1 MKRLLIRL
9 DDITPD
15 MNWENFEIIRAI
27 FEKHHIKPII
37 GVVPDNR
44 DKGLAVAPMRED
56 FWEIIREL
64 QEKGWTIAQH
74 GYQHNYATKK
84 SGLLKLNPFSEF
96 AGIAYEEQKEKLKK
110 GQEILHK
117 QGICAKMFMAPGH
130 TYDRNTLKA
139 LKELGFTS
147 VTDGYSSCPYCYR
160 GLIFIPCTLSKQK
173 MPKYVDTV
181 CLHINGM
188 VRAEFEEL
196 EKYIAGHRELFCT
209 VAELIGCPG
218 NAEAEAS
225 QSVKIPKRNLAIA
238 FEERKNL
245 WIRKMKK
252 WAAENAVVQ
261 AYMEKTDD
269 SNAKRKKKKRL
280 LGMPGMAIRLM
291 LSGMKKKRK

>member
-27 FEKHHIKPII
+27 FEKYHIKPII

-44 DKGLAVAPMRED
+44 DKGLSVAPVRED
-56 FWEIIREL
+56 FWEIIRGL

-74 GYQHNYATKK
+74 GYQHNYITKK

-130 TYDRNTLKA
+130 TYDRHTLKA

-147 VTDGYSSCPYCYR
+147 VTDGYSSCPYCYK
-160 GLIFIPCTLSKQK
+160 GLIFVPCTLSKQR
-173 MPKYVDTV
+173 MPKNADTV

-196 EKYIAGHRELFCT
+196 EKYIAGHRELFCA
-209 VAELIGCPG
+209 VEELIGCPG
-218 NAEAEAS
+218 DAEAGAS

-245 WIRKMKK
+245 WIRRLKRF
-252 WAAENAVVQ
+252 AAENAIMQ
-261 AYMEKTDD
+261 QYFERTD
-269 SNAKRKKKKRL
+269 SKEASVKKRKRL
-280 LGMPGMAIRLM
+280 LGLPGLM
-291 LSGMKKKRK
+291 VHLLFRRKYK